1 MKAIKFFAIAACAA
15 ALAVSCNSSKG
26 VAVEAELPT
35 TAEIDSVSYL
45 IGVNFGS
52 FIKNSNFAED
62 LSELNMAEIKK
73 GMVDFLSAEG
83 SPYDPNFGEQF
94 DVDPNEMSRILND
107 FLTKKQSY
115 KAAKNL
121 AEGKAFLA
129 KNALKENVDTTAS
142 GLQYTIEAEGA
153 TEKIAPQDTVWVNYR
168 GTLLNGEE
176 FDANDST
183 MFVANRVIRGWTEGL
198 GLLGEGGKATLYI
211 PSDLAYGE
219 RGNRAIEPNS
229 VLIFDV
235 EVLKV
240 GKFVPKENK
249 YYWQWNS
256 RAELPVS
263 LMSRPVLLRE
273 VPGQSRNSSLNIR
286 KAISLLR
293 YA

>member
-15 ALAVSCNSSKG
+15 ALAVSCGSPKSD

-35 TAEIDSVSYL
+35 AAEVDSASYL
-45 IGVNFGS
+45 LGVNIGS
-52 FIKNSNFAED
+52 FLKGNGFAED
-62 LSELNMAEIKK
+62 LSELNMTEFKK
-73 GMVDFLSAEG
+73 GIVDFLAEEG
-83 SPYDPNFGEQF
+83 SPYDPEFGAQF
-94 DVDPNEMSRILND
+94 DIDPNEMGRILNG
-107 FLTKKQSY
+107 FISKKQSY

-142 GLQYTIEAEGA
+142 GLQYTIIAAGA
-153 TEKIAPQDTVWVNYR
+153 DEKITPNDTVWVNYK
-168 GTLLNGEE
+168 GTLIDGTV
-176 FDANDST
+176 FDENDST

-229 VLIFDV
+229 VLVFDV

-240 GKFVPKENK
+240 GKFVAKEN
-249 YYWQWNS
+249 
-256 RAELPVS
+256 
-263 LMSRPVLLRE
+263 
-273 VPGQSRNSSLNIR
+273 
-286 KAISLLR
+286 
-293 YA
+293 